1 MGKDAKTITKRL
13 KTYTKGKQKMMII
26 MIIIMLYNEY

>member
-13 KTYTKGKQKMMII
+13 KTYTKGKQKNDDNNDNNNAI
-26 MIIIMLYNEY
+26 